1 VFSFYALECSRAYFE
16 CDRTSGTMEY
26 TISEHEGA
34 RVFAFR
40 GTAKN
45 YTTERTQGLWSN
57 VKAWGALVR
66 DVLADIAI
74 RPWYDSTLGWRPA
87 GFLRATN
94 DVLKD
99 IRPLINKSQ
108 PIDLTGHSLGGACAA
123 LLGEALAKE
132 GYWVRNLTLFGCP
145 RIGKLKHI
153 SSDNCSTKIHSFR
166 FGKDIV
172 TTVPPIWSHAV
183 PLERIGQP
191 SDALNDHAIDNYA
204 MWFVSRERV

>member
-1 VFSFYALECSRAYFE
+1 MVSHYALECRRAYSE
-16 CDRTSGTMEY
+16 CDAQSGTMEY
-26 TISEHEGA
+26 TISDHEGA

-40 GTAKN
+40 GTAKQ
-45 YTTERTQGLWSN
+45 YAAERTQGFWGN

-74 RPWYDSTLGWRPA
+74 RPWYDSALGWRPA
-87 GFLRATN
+87 GFLNAAN
-94 DVLKD
+94 DVLRD

-108 PIDLTGHSLGGACAA
+108 PIDLCGHSLGGAVAG

-132 GYWVRNLTLFGCP
+132 GYWIRHIVLFGCP
-145 RIGKLKHI
+145 RVGKLKTLA
-153 SSDNCSTKIHSFR
+153 STNCSTKIHSFR

-172 TTVPPIWSHAV
+172 TSVPPVWATPV

-191 SDALNDHAIDNYA
+191 SDWLNDHAIDNYA